1 MSRPEGNESVS
12 LSGPDFTELP
22 ELCIIPRDAK
32 FDDLGAM
39 AHIFIKSFKGDKT
52 AQLLHPLDSTWPEV
66 VDMLNKYLVDDNT
79 HLILAEDETS
89 ETIVGWTS
97 VSLVLPDVE
106 DYFKYCDSTLWAG
119 RARLRKEEQA
129 RGTAPE
135 HEDDMRRRN
144 LITQLREEN
153 RNGQNKHIEGQRL
166 VINTFALHP
175 DVFEDEIPEI
185 AYKLMDE
192 TRDLAKREG
201 LPLWAQFPQNSL
213 GDLEALF
220 EEIGFAEVG
229 SFDLDL
235 TGYASEELRR
245 MRYGGNQKWMQWVLR
260 EGNWER
266 GRRY

>member
-1 MSRPEGNESVS
+1 
-12 LSGPDFTELP
+12 
-22 ELCIIPRDAK
+22 
-32 FDDLGAM
+32 
-39 AHIFIKSFKGDKT
+39 
-52 AQLLHPLDSTWPEV
+52 
-66 VDMLNKYLVDDNT
+66 
-79 HLILAEDETS
+79 
-89 ETIVGWTS
+89 
-97 VSLVLPDVE
+97 
-106 DYFKYCDSTLWAG
+106 
-119 RARLRKEEQA
+119 
-129 RGTAPE
+129 
-135 HEDDMRRRN
+135 MRRRN

-192 TRDLAKREG
+192 TRDLAKRKG

-220 EEIGFAEVG
+220 QEIGFAEVG

-245 MRYGGNQKWMQWVLR
+245 MKYWGNQKWMQWVLR

>member
-1 MSRPEGNESVS
+1 
-12 LSGPDFTELP
+12 
-22 ELCIIPRDAK
+22 
-32 FDDLGAM
+32 
-39 AHIFIKSFKGDKT
+39 
-52 AQLLHPLDSTWPEV
+52 
-66 VDMLNKYLVDDNT
+66 
-79 HLILAEDETS
+79 
-89 ETIVGWTS
+89 
-97 VSLVLPDVE
+97 
-106 DYFKYCDSTLWAG
+106 
-119 RARLRKEEQA
+119 
-129 RGTAPE
+129 
-135 HEDDMRRRN
+135 MRRRN

-185 AYKLMDE
+185 AYKLMNE

-220 EEIGFAEVG
+220 QEIGFAEVG

-245 MRYGGNQKWMQWVLR
+245 MGSWGNQKWMQWVLR
-260 EGNWER
+260 KGNWER